1 MVPLAVALLRW
12 LRGRRALPLVV
23 AAAAL
28 LCWLRLRRRRRP
40 LPLAPAPAAAAGAER
55 TPRVTFAPR
64 PVVSDSVG
72 PYVPRAVAVAA
83 TATRRTRKSAQQ
95 CWRNAVLG
103 LPTGQVLRV
112 VTEREAAASD
122 PHVRAQSQSDHDT
135 ELAQVDLLPE
145 GGQQADGDEG
155 DAGELIEGMAAG
167 SWSGGSIWESTEFLA
182 QLLCEMPSDSWETA
196 RVLELGAGCGLLG
209 LAAAGLGAE
218 LVVLSDHVRSPPHLC
233 RPDGVGGV
241 DKGCMGAVCR

>member
-28 LCWLRLRRRRRP
+28 LWWLRLRRRP
-40 LPLAPAPAAAAGAER
+40 LPPAPAAGDGPAAAAGAER

-72 PYVPRAVAVAA
+72 PYVPRDAAVAA

-135 ELAQVDLLPE
+135 ELAQVDLLLE
-145 GGQQADGDEG
+145 GGQVDEDEG

-182 QLLCEMPSDSWETA
+182 QLLCEMPSESWGTA

-218 LVVLSDHVRSPPHLC
+218 LVVLSDHVRSPSQPLSS
-233 RPDGVGGV
+233 
-241 DKGCMGAVCR
+241 

>member
-1 MVPLAVALLRW
+1 M
-12 LRGRRALPLVV
+12 
-23 AAAAL
+23 
-28 LCWLRLRRRRRP
+28 
-40 LPLAPAPAAAAGAER
+40 
-55 TPRVTFAPR
+55 TFAPR

-72 PYVPRAVAVAA
+72 PYVPRAAAVAA

-122 PHVRAQSQSDHDT
+122 PQVRAQSQSDHDT

-145 GGQQADGDEG
+145 GGQQAGEDEG

-182 QLLCEMPSDSWETA
+182 QLLCEMPSESWGTA

-218 LVVLSDHVRSPPHLC
+218 LVVLSDHVRSPPTSVVLTIW
-233 RPDGVGGV
+233 
-241 DKGCMGAVCR
+241 AV